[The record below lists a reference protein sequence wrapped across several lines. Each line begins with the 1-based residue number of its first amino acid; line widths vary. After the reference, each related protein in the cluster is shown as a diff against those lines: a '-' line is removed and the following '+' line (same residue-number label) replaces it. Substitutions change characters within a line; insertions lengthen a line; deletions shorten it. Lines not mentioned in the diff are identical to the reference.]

1 MTPPDAEEEP
11 LMTPPAVPTLMSS
24 VTAAEKEVVTPPR
37 AEVEQLAPPSAPTLS
52 SVTSASAE
60 KEPVVTNTEEEP
72 LEVL

>member
-1 MTPPDAEEEP
+1 
-11 LMTPPAVPTLMSS
+11 MTPPAVPTLMSS

-37 AEVEQLAPPSAPTLS
+37 AEVEQLAPPSAPTLMS